1 MKQIKKY
8 AGIGIIIAIVA
19 LGILQLVNN
28 KKRLD
33 NELQAM
39 QQYSMVVPVEVITPE
54 RQGFSQQV
62 TENGVLTSGAE
73 VTILSETSGKVLSV
87 NGNIGDKVYTG
98 QTLVTVEKELAES
111 QFQLAK
117 TNLEHAEKDLARYDN
132 LAGGEAVTQ
141 QQLEAVKLKYKDAQT
156 QFTASKKQ
164 LENTTIRSPISG
176 IIASRSVEKGSY
188 LLPSVPVFTIVEQDR
203 MVFTVNMA
211 EEDVLALGTE
221 RKAGVFIDAFPEKSL
236 TGNIRGI
243 STVPDLSGRYKV
255 EMELNNPG
263 NILRAGMS
271 GKAVFASDTD
281 NEGLVIPRKC
291 VVGSVRDGKVFIVHG
306 DTVISKQVKAR
317 TLNEAEVLVA
327 EGITETDRIVLSGQI
342 NLEDSSKIRI
352 LNVSP

>member
-1 MKQIKKY
+1 MKRIKRY
-8 AGIGIIIAIVA
+8 AVIGIIIAIAA

-39 QQYSMVVPVEVITPE
+39 QQYSMVIPVEVVVPKKQSI
-54 RQGFSQQV
+54 SQRI

-87 NGNIGDKVYTG
+87 NGNTGDKVYAG
-98 QTLVTVEKELAES
+98 QILITVEKELAES

-141 QQLEAVKLKYKDAQT
+141 QQLEAIKLKYRDAQA

-164 LENTTIRSPISG
+164 LENTTIRSPVSG
-176 IIASRSVEKGSY
+176 IITSRSVEKGSF
-188 LLPSVPVFTIVEQDR
+188 LLPSAPVFTIVEQDR

-211 EEDVLALGTE
+211 EEDILALETE
-221 RKAGVFIDAFPEKSL
+221 QKAEIFIDAFPENSF
-236 TGNIRGI
+236 TAHIRGI

-255 EMELNNPG
+255 EMKLNNPG
-263 NILRAGMS
+263 GMLRAGMN
-271 GKAVFASDTD
+271 GRTVFT
-281 NEGLVIPRKC
+281 NETGNDGLVIPRKC
-291 VVGSVRDGKVFIVHG
+291 IVGSVRDGKVFTVSG
-306 DTVISKQVKAR
+306 DTVISGQVKAR
-317 TLNEAEVLVA
+317 TLNETEVLVT
-327 EGITETDRIVLSGQI
+327 EGVTETDRIVLSGQI
-342 NLEDSSKIRI
+342 NLEDGSKIRI
-352 LNVSP
+352 LNP

>member
-1 MKQIKKY
+1 MKRIKRY
-8 AGIGIIIAIVA
+8 AVIGIIIAIAA

-39 QQYSMVVPVEVITPE
+39 QQYSMVIPVEVVVPKKQSI
-54 RQGFSQQV
+54 SQRI

-87 NGNIGDKVYTG
+87 NGNTGDKVYAG
-98 QTLVTVEKELAES
+98 QILITVEKELAES

-141 QQLEAVKLKYKDAQT
+141 QQLEAIKLKYRDAQT

-164 LENTTIRSPISG
+164 LENTTIRSPVSG
-176 IIASRSVEKGSY
+176 TIASRLVEKGSF
-188 LLPSVPVFTIVEQDR
+188 LLPSVAVFTIVEQDR
-203 MVFTVNMA
+203 MVFAVNMA
-211 EEDVLALGTE
+211 EEDIPALGTE
-221 RKAGVFIDAFPEKSL
+221 RKAEVFMDAFPEKSF

-263 NILRAGMS
+263 SILRAGMS
-271 GKAVFASDTD
+271 GKAVFTNDTGID
-281 NEGLVIPRKC
+281 GLVIPRKC
-291 VVGSVRDGKVFIVHG
+291 IVGSVRDGKVFIVRG
-306 DTVISKQVKAR
+306 DTVVSEQVKGR
-317 TLNEAEVLVA
+317 TLNEAEVLIT
-327 EGITETDRIVLSGQI
+327 EGVTETDRIVLSGQI
-342 NLEDSSKIRI
+342 NLEDGSKIRI
-352 LNVSP
+352 LNP